1 MPSVIS
7 FVPDNEKVKN
17 DNLSHNFG
25 ESKYITLKN
34 RSEVLY

>member
-1 MPSVIS
+1 MPSVIN
-7 FVPDNEKVKN
+7 FVPDNEKLKN
-17 DNLSHNFG
+17 G